1 MRHGGTTIAR
11 EGDWEVVRYRKA
23 PGIFASGRQPERRY
37 WYEVRPRFGR
47 KPNGHQSACMGSS
60 VEELC
65 IRRMKQL
72 ASDQEDLVVETIERP
87 AAATSAATPLRT
99 APRPETE
106 QARHWAPIG
115 LPH

>member
-23 PGIFASGRQPERRY
+23 PSTFASGRQPERRY

-72 ASDQEDLVVETIERP
+72 ASSQEGPAKTIGRP
-87 AAATSAATPLRT
+87 ATATSAATPRAT
-99 APRPETE
+99 SRPESGS
-106 QARHWAPIG
+106 ARHWAPIG